1 MGTSLAA
8 SCSLGHSRARAT
20 RYLLP
25 PTPLPLDSQA
35 MGNALFDFINSG
47 GRGDDADMSDDEIDF
62 SEFVNAVGIFCML
75 GAEDMLK
82 WVFAFVD
89 EDGSHYIDKGEIPNL
104 IDLLCADG
112 PMRAAVMK
120 MFSSA
125 SVHEDGKMTYAQIE
139 EVCNHF
145 PRLIY
150 PLQRMQDHLI
160 VHTFGRRWW
169 KSKKMLFEDVRQQLR
184 KEERELVKV
193 QEKERIAKEKSLASS
208 LGIKVL

>member
-1 MGTSLAA
+1 
-8 SCSLGHSRARAT
+8 
-20 RYLLP
+20 
-25 PTPLPLDSQA
+25 

-47 GRGDDADMSDDEIDF
+47 GREAKDADDGAAASALTDDDIDF

-75 GAEDMLK
+75 GSEDMLK

-89 EDGSHYIDKGEIPNL
+89 EDGSHYIDKGEIPKL

-112 PMRAAVMK
+112 PMRAAVMR
-120 MFSSA
+120 MFGTA
-125 SVHEDGKMTYAQIE
+125 VVHPDGKMTYAQIE
-139 EVCNHF
+139 DVCKHF

-169 KSKKMLFEDVRQQLR
+169 KQKKILFEEVRKQLR
-184 KEERELVKV
+184 AEETAVLKEK
-193 QEKERIAKEKSLASS
+193 AKEAKKEKAKLAAS
-208 LGIKVL
+208 LGVGAL